1 MLAGPHDTGHDAPCI
16 TALLGIPGVEG
27 VQAFLPAVM
36 RLRNDIKSVTPELR
50 QRCNNTAPGKPEAY
64 STTGTEV
71 MQPCC
76 IKSSRE
82 HKTSRS
88 FTTNRKEI
96 LMENENENRDHNPLK
111 DNQDDSWIVAAL
123 TTAFVAGVG
132 ATIAA
137 IKLVSKLVNK

>member
-1 MLAGPHDTGHDAPCI
+1 MVI
-16 TALLGIPGVEG
+16 
-27 VQAFLPAVM
+27 
-36 RLRNDIKSVTPELR
+36 R
-50 QRCNNTAPGKPEAY
+50 QRLANTAFAVSGKPEAY

-71 MQPCC
+71 MHPYC

-82 HKTSRS
+82 RKNSRS
-88 FTTNRKEI
+88 FTTNRREI

-132 ATIAA
+132 ATVAA
-137 IKLVSKLVNK
+137 IKLVSKIVSK

>member
-1 MLAGPHDTGHDAPCI
+1 MVI
-16 TALLGIPGVEG
+16 
-27 VQAFLPAVM
+27 
-36 RLRNDIKSVTPELR
+36 R
-50 QRCNNTAPGKPEAY
+50 QRLANAAVTQCPIYSEAWNTN
-64 STTGTEV
+64 GTEV
-71 MQPCC
+71 MPLYC

-82 HKTSRS
+82 RKTSRS